1 MVSIK
6 SMKTKNDQEKD
17 NRYTRPYQV
26 KLYAD
31 MEIMIGA
38 DDPVRLI
45 DEILEGIDYSELR
58 RAYSPRGKK
67 PKTKPETMFKVIVY
81 GWQE

>member
-1 MVSIK
+1 
-6 SMKTKNDQEKD
+6 
-17 NRYTRPYQV
+17 
-26 KLYAD
+26 
-31 MEIMIGA
+31 MIGA